1 MSRQFPTPEE
11 IEAEREKLNG
21 PDADRELA
29 TIKKKLLEEGT
40 SNVVVNLS
48 RHCNDAVEAIIR
60 ETLQKSGYVTEFG
73 LDDREG
79 QSWVRVSKRAK

>member
-60 ETLQKSGYVTEFG
+60 ETLQKAGYVTEFG
-73 LDDREG
+73 LDRED
-79 QSWVRVSKRAK
+79 QRWARVSKRSK